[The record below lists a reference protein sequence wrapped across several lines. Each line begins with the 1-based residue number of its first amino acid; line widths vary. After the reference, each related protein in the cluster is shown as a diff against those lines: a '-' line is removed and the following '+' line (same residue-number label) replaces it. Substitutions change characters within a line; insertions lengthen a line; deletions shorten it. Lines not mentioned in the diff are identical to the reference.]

1 MAIEVEDD
9 KGFRMR
15 ERRYQ
20 RIGLALVTVFLA
32 AGLLGL
38 CGVSGPFS
46 HTVAHAGG
54 LTLEYPRFLH
64 HRGDAT
70 VRVRLAGAA
79 VRGDSADIELGRSF
93 LAAVDV
99 EALHP
104 QPAQET
110 HSETG
115 VRYQFPATPG
125 APVVVAVTFRPTRYG
140 PLRATL
146 RTTAGALTFRQ
157 FVYP

>member
-1 MAIEVEDD
+1 MAIELNDD
-9 KGFRMR
+9 RGYRMR

-20 RIGLALVTVFLA
+20 RVGLALVAAFLA

-38 CGVSGPFS
+38 CGASGPLS
-46 HTVAHAGG
+46 HTVARSGG

-64 HRGDAT
+64 HEADSA
-70 VRVRLAGAA
+70 VRVRLAGTA
-79 VRGDSADIELGRSF
+79 VTGDSVDIELGRSF

-99 EALHP
+99 DALRP
-104 QPAQET
+104 QPAEET
-110 HSETG
+110 HTETG
-115 VRYQFPATPG
+115 VRYRFAATPG

-140 PLRATL
+140 SLRATL
-146 RTTAGALTFRQ
+146 ATTAGALTFRQ